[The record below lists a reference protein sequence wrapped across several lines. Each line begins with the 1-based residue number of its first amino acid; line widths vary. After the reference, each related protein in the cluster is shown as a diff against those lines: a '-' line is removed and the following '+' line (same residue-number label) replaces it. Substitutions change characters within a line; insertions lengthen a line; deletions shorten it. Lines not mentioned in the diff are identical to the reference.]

1 MYKLVIQ
8 DDEGK
13 TTVVPLIRDEL
24 TIGRKEGN
32 TIRLTERNVSR
43 SHARLTKANGTVV
56 IEDLGSYNGI
66 RVNGSRIQG
75 RATIAET
82 DRVQIGDYLI
92 EIRSAAR
99 AESSPNDETQP
110 VERIGS
116 ANMPVAV
123 PPQPNPL
130 AVEPG
135 AMPAMAVAVP
145 AVSARDA
152 IGVADTDPG
161 RAIDTTTAAIGATS
175 VSNQG
180 RLVVLSTNF
189 AGKEF
194 ILDKPAMVIGRTDEN
209 DVWLDHRSISRHHAK
224 VVLENG
230 RYSIEDLQSS
240 NGVRVNGEEYG
251 KVELRRADVID
262 LGHVRLRFVEPGED
276 FVFGRD
282 AQAVDVFP
290 EGGNK
295 LWLYLGL
302 GAVAIGGVIAAVL
315 LLGGGSDKQTVANTS
330 NPGIVVT
337 RGGGDGGIGGNDHS
351 VTNTDNTDMTDDAG
365 LGDIVDEADA
375 APLDPA
381 QEKERQAQL
390 DKLLVEANRHFKAK
404 RWSDAIDSSNAILAL
419 DEENPGALMVAE
431 KAGKELTANE
441 NLTALK
447 KLQAEAPTR
456 YAEIKRLQDSVANT
470 SAAPAAARIAAVAQ
484 QREYTVLK
492 KSVKNSINRKDCNQ
506 AWRTANGAAFPV
518 NRRRLKK
525 IRCEKAIA
533 VTEPNEDDPDDG
545 GRSSGPSVNEL
556 QAQLSTLAREGSR
569 QSFRICDALAAKRAL
584 DATAILKCGVVAC
597 RIKDAKRAKKY
608 RGMLR
613 SSVRKNQITNSCD
626 QRDIPLD

>member
-43 SHARLTKANGTVV
+43 SHARLTKSNSTVV

-99 AESSPNDETQP
+99 AESSPSDETQP
-110 VERIGS
+110 VERIGHS
-116 ANMPVAV
+116 DPVV
-123 PPQPNPL
+123 SHSSPPPNPL
-130 AVEPG
+130 AAESG
-135 AMPAMAVAVP
+135 AMPATPVVVP
-145 AVSARDA
+145 AVSAREA

-161 RAIDTTTAAIGATS
+161 RAINVANASPS

-180 RLVVLSTNF
+180 RLVVISTNF
-189 AGKEF
+189 AGQEF

-315 LLGGGSDKQTVANTS
+315 LHGGGHGEKQTIAS
-330 NPGIVVT
+330 NSGGIVVT
-337 RGGGDGGIGGNDHS
+337 RDGGGGSDGS
-351 VTNTDNTDMTDDAG
+351 TLADNTAADAG
-365 LGDIVDEADA
+365 LGSMEVEDA
-375 APLDPA
+375 TPVLDPA
-381 QEKERQAQL
+381 QEKERQAHI
-390 DKLLVEANRHFKAK
+390 DKLLAEANRHFKAK
-404 RWSDAIDSSNAILAL
+404 RWNDAINSSNSLLAL
-419 DEENPGALMVAE
+419 DEGNPGALMVAD
-431 KAGKELTANE
+431 KAAKELTASE
-441 NLTALK
+441 NLAELK
-447 KLQAEAPTR
+447 RVQAENPRA

-470 SAAPAAARIAAVAQ
+470 SAAPAAARIANIAKRQEFNTLRKSIKNSVSQKDCDQARKTANRAVFPLN
-484 QREYTVLK
+484 RRNLK
-492 KSVKNSINRKDCNQ
+492 KKISCGSV
-506 AWRTANGAAFPV
+506 
-518 NRRRLKK
+518 
-525 IRCEKAIA
+525 A
-533 VTEPNEDDPDDG
+533 VTDPNGGEAPDVRG
-545 GRSSGPSVNEL
+545 TSAGPTTEELRS
-556 QAQLSTLAREGSR
+556 QLSVLARQGSR
-569 QSFRICDALAAKRAL
+569 QGFRMCDALASKGGL
-584 DATAILKCGVVAC
+584 ETNDILKCGALAC
-597 RIKDAKRAKKY
+597 RIRDASKAKKY
-608 RGMLR
+608 RRMLR
-613 SSVRKNQITNSCD
+613 SQKKKGNIDTLCINNDVT
-626 QRDIPLD
+626 LD